1 MNHVNDTVEM
11 EEKTLEFC
19 KKFLVENCFPPSYE
33 EIKKGIGVGSKG
45 SVKRY
50 MEHLADRGEII
61 FKNNFS
67 NRGSREYRIK
77 GYCVCREDEIAAKE
91 KETDIED

>member
-1 MNHVNDTVEM
+1 MDYVNDTAAM

-33 EIKKGIGVGSKG
+33 EIRKAIGVGSKG

-77 GYCVCREDEIAAKE
+77 GYCVCMEDEVVVKE
-91 KETDIED
+91 EEKNIE